1 MRTVPV
7 AGWVMVIAAPTTTA
21 PLESETVPRM
31 PVSKDCD
38 HSVIKLRVLTADAV
52 NRKEA
57 HRFMGPPLCFV
68 RFQGRTDL
76 LCYGQ
81 VFYTTGNG
89 MGRPS
94 ARRASRLR
102 RLDEAMT
109 ALRLRMMDC
118 TGSTASS
125 EADEF

>member
-7 AGWVMVIAAPTTTA
+7 AGWVMAIAAPTTMA
-21 PLESETVPRM
+21 PLESDTVPRM

-38 HSVIKLRVLTADAV
+38 HSVTTLRVLTADAV

-89 MGRPS
+89 MGRP
-94 ARRASRLR
+94 AAWR
-102 RLDEAMT
+102 EPP

-118 TGSTASS
+118 TGATASS
-125 EADEF
+125 EADE

>member
-38 HSVIKLRVLTADAV
+38 HIVTKLRVLTADAV
-52 NRKEA
+52 NKKET
-57 HRFMGPPLCFV
+57 HRFMEPPLCFAP
-68 RFQGRTDL
+68 FQGRTDL

-81 VFYTTGNG
+81 DSTTLATEWEGP
-89 MGRPS
+89 MQAVYSYREPRPGP
-94 ARRASRLR
+94 RLPPRSR
-102 RLDEAMT
+102 RL
-109 ALRLRMMDC
+109 
-118 TGSTASS
+118 STHLKVP
-125 EADEF
+125 

>member
-7 AGWVMVIAAPTTTA
+7 AGWVMVIAAPITTA

-31 PVSKDCD
+31 PVSKDCG
-38 HSVIKLRVLTADAV
+38 HIVTMLRVLTADAV

-57 HRFMGPPLCFV
+57 HRFMGDLLFV
-68 RFQGRTDL
+68 RPFQEQTDL

-89 MGRPS
+89 MGRTATGPLQGAS
-94 ARRASRLR
+94 CVRRFAEST
-102 RLDEAMT
+102 A
-109 ALRLRMMDC
+109 ALRLRMADC
-118 TGSTASS
+118 TGST
-125 EADEF
+125 